1 MYVQRLRAGALRG
14 ERRAKCCYAAG
25 FCGVIAQKTS
35 ASIELEVRCTSS
47 LSARDDARF
56 AFEGPCD
63 PSFQEICNELHRTPR
78 PLRAQPGT
86 RLTSGLDDATLTALS
101 ANHPQLIAAVDAAA
115 EEFARVQADLGPLLA
130 QDEQAQIDAMQDG
143 FVNFYADDAVT
154 PYVAL
159 AARGPWWSP

>member
-1 MYVQRLRAGALRG
+1 MSFIERLA
-14 ERRAKCCYAAG
+14 
-25 FCGVIAQKTS
+25 
-35 ASIELEVRCTSS
+35 
-47 LSARDDARF
+47 
-56 AFEGPCD
+56 
-63 PSFQEICNELHRTPR
+63 
-78 PLRAQPGT
+78 PLRNQPGT
-86 RLTSGLDDATLTALS
+86 RLTSGLDDATLTTLS

-159 AARGPWWSP
+159 AARGPWVVTLKGAVLYDAGGYGMLGFGHTPDAVLEAMARPQVMANIMTPSLSQQRFITALRAEIGHRRGGCPSPVSCA